1 MSLQHQPA
9 QPITGAPGQ
18 GLDYVE
24 KRVDASIGFFN
35 SRRNS
40 NRMWA
45 VLLTLLPTA
54 LSAAATVL
62 IGTSEKLALDA
73 KWLLVLAMVA
83 SGTATVLGAWKDLFS
98 NRKLW
103 VENNSTLAQ
112 LYQLQWDMEYRKENT
127 GVPITQAEVDAFY
140 SRFQKIQD
148 NAEQVLK
155 ASRSG

>member
-1 MSLQHQPA
+1 MSLERQSA
-9 QPITGAPGQ
+9 QSLTGVPGQ
-18 GLDYVE
+18 GLEYIE
-24 KRVDASIGFFN
+24 KRVGSSIGFFN
-35 SRRNS
+35 NRRNS
-40 NRMWA
+40 NRRWA
-45 VLLTLLPTA
+45 ILLILVPTA

-62 IGTSEKLALDA
+62 IGASEKLALDA
-73 KWLLVLAMVA
+73 KWPLVLAMVA
-83 SGTATVLGAWKDLFS
+83 SGAATVLGAWKDLFS